1 MKIATWNVHGG
12 AILPWHDNEKISKE
26 TVDRI
31 MYEKADIF
39 VITEIALASGWDY
52 LEEKMQENEYVWFS
66 SFVSGSNGILIL
78 VKKKINVGC
87 RKKQSVLTI

>member
-1 MKIATWNVHGG
+1 MKISTWNVHGG

-52 LEEKMQENEYVWFS
+52 LVADYQ
-66 SFVSGSNGILIL
+66 
-78 VKKKINVGC
+78 VKI
-87 RKKQSVLTI
+87 